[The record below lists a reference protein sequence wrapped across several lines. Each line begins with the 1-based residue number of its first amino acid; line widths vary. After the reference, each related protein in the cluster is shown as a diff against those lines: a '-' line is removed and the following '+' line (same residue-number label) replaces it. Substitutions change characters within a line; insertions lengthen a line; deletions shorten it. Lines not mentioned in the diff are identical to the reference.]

1 MSNTLLAMYAQKAQD
16 QAYGAWLDHGSF
28 AAPHHAYGVLL
39 EEIREVESEVFR
51 KKMDR
56 TALINELI
64 DVATVC
70 IRYAAQLHEEGHAK

>member
-1 MSNTLLAMYAQKAQD
+1 MLAVYAEKAAD
-16 QAYGAWLDHGSF
+16 RAYAALVDHGPF
-28 AAPHHAYGVLL
+28 AATHHAYGVLM
-39 EEIREVESEVFR
+39 EEIREVETEVFR